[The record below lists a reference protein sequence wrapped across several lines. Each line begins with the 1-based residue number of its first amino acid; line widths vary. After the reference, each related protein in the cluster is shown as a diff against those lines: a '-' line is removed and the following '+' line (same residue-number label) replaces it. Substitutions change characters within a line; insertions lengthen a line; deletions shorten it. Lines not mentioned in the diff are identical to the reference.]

1 MAYIPKPKVEI
12 TPKVLLSNERTS
24 LGDTYLYRHGDSTDG
39 YYVFT
44 GVISAS
50 TVSGNTLYF
59 NDGSFTGLTSQNIT
73 TNYITGA
80 TGVICQFT
88 ACTANIGALS
98 ALTGYVNSFSADT
111 YYSGSTPLQLIIDG
125 SKTKIRNGINTFT
138 GGTTGDY
145 TVNITAATL
154 SNLSVSGISTL
165 NTVNATLL
173 SATTL
178 SANTLTANLYMS
190 GATPLSFYI
199 PQKIWISG
207 DSGAGSIKTIA
218 GGNIVSGDSSIIM
231 GISNVSYNEHT
242 FTNGK
247 NNINNQEHS
256 TILNGTQ
263 NETNNS
269 SYTNSKY
276 STVINGRLHRI
287 TNSYGL
293 ITGGK
298 FNINGSFMGLVGGE
312 SNSATTGGH
321 TIIHAGL
328 SNLNSGQRFNTISNG
343 TFNTIN
349 SSNYYSFIGN
359 GRNNTTGVGGYGASI
374 VNGRNNTNNGVFSTI
389 NNGSGNTIASNARY
403 TFINNGQ
410 RNTIAT
416 GARHSFIDNGINN
429 AMGSY
434 CYRSSIINGQ
444 NNTIS
449 AVVQNSTIIGGT
461 GLTLSDS
468 FTTLVPNL
476 QIATVTSGGTYYLS
490 WDPTTRKVHYNPVS
504 ASTGSTTIISAVT
517 TGYSVLPG
525 LNTYTGGTFSAQT
538 VNVSAL
544 TINNITVSGS
554 AIFNTISATTFSA
567 GTYYSGSTPLYNI
580 FAQTSDLSRNING
593 VNTFTAG
600 TASAQSINVTGLTID
615 NLRVT
620 GATTLGSV
628 TATTYYSGTSELSTL
643 FVTTGNTPYEV
654 SYFRKRGANL
664 TRWYTGGVNAVA
676 NATVSLTKNITRY
689 VPFIVPVTQTISL
702 IACEVTTFG
711 TAGAVARLGIYDA
724 ITNTASA
731 FHLQP
736 QNVVADC
743 GTVPIDSNGVKSIT
757 GLTVTLTPGLYFLAL
772 NHNSTAATTFRSLG
786 AAACP
791 VIFALSTG
799 IGGANA
805 THLTESVT
813 FASFTTANTSLA
825 AALTLPPIVAVQ
837 LA

>member
-1 MAYIPKPKVEI
+1 MAYIPKPKIQI
-12 TPKVLLSNERTS
+12 TPKVLIADERIA
-24 LGDTYLYRHGDSTDG
+24 LGDTYLYRHGDETDG
-39 YYVFT
+39 YYIFT
-44 GVISAS
+44 GTISAS

-59 NDGSFTGLTSQNIT
+59 NDGSFTGLTSTNIS
-73 TNYITGA
+73 TNYITGT

-138 GGTTGDY
+138 GGTAGDY

-178 SANTLTANLYMS
+178 SANTLNANLYYS
-190 GATPLSFYI
+190 AGTPLSFYI
-199 PQKIWISG
+199 PAKIWQVG
-207 DSGAGSIKTIA
+207 DGGVDSIKTIA
-218 GGNIVSGDSSIIM
+218 GANTVSGDSSLVM
-231 GISNVSYNEHT
+231 GINNVSYNENT

-247 NNINNQEHS
+247 SNQNNQEHTTILNGVQNITNNNSYLNSKYS
-256 TILNGTQ
+256 TILNGR
-263 NETNNS
+263 
-269 SYTNSKY
+269 
-276 STVINGRLHRI
+276 INTI
-287 TNSYGL
+287 TNSYGV

-298 FNINGSFMGLVGGE
+298 FNLNSSFMGFVGGE

-321 TIIHAGL
+321 SVIHAGN
-328 SNLNSGQRFNTISNG
+328 SHLNAGSIYNTILNG
-343 TFNTIN
+343 KTNTIN

-359 GRNNTTGVGGYGASI
+359 GKSNITGAGGYGASI
-374 VNGRNNTNNGVFSTI
+374 VNGRNNTNSGVFSTI
-389 NNGSGNTIASNARY
+389 NNGSGNTIATSSRY
-403 TFINNGQ
+403 TFIDNGQ
-410 RNTIAT
+410 RNRILTNSKHSSIVNGLNNLI
-416 GARHSFIDNGINN
+416 GA
-429 AMGSY
+429 Y
-434 CYRSSIINGQ
+434 CYRSSIINGE

-449 AVVQNSTIIGGT
+449 TTVQNSTIIGGT

-476 QIATVTSGGTYYLS
+476 QIATVTSGGTLALS
-490 WDPTTRKVHYNPVS
+490 WDPTTRKISYFSPVS
-504 ASTGSTTIISAVT
+504 GLTGSSSTTSSHT
-517 TGYSVLPG
+517 VLPG
-525 LNTYTGGTFSAQT
+525 INTFTGGTSSAQT
-538 VNVSAL
+538 VNI
-544 TINNITVSGS
+544 TGGTFNNVTVSGS

-593 VNTFTAG
+593 INTFTAG

-643 FVTTGNTPYEV
+643 FVTTANTPYEV
-654 SYFRKRGANL
+654 SYYRKRGSNL

-676 NATVSLTKNITRY
+676 NSTVSLAKNITRY

-702 IACEVTTFG
+702 IACEVTSFG
-711 TAGAVARLGIYDA
+711 TAGAVARLGIYDS

-731 FHLQP
+731 YHMQP

-743 GTVPIDSNGVKSIT
+743 GTVAIDSNGVKSIT

-799 IGGANA
+799 MGGANA
-805 THLTESVT
+805 THLTENVT
-813 FASFTTANTSLA
+813 FAAFTTANTSLA